1 MRTVRDWEKALA
13 DVSSGEDSDEHDSLN
28 VVKVQ
33 KNARR
38 VSELLHTFVPGLD
51 ADRGGNVPKG
61 MNRPDRFREI
71 FQGAFY
77 ERLKAGNEEARA
89 LADSLTSFSFPL
101 PPKASKPPPGEQST
115 TPGEQ
120 STTPEEQSTTP
131 EEQSTEQVATPE
143 KQSTEQATPEE
154 QPTPEEPKAEQA
166 ATPEEAGVLV

>member
-13 DVSSGEDSDEHDSLN
+13 DVSSGEDSDEHDELN

-89 LADSLTSFSFPL
+89 LADSLTSFSFPP
-101 PPKASKPPPGEQST
+101 PPKVSKPPP
-115 TPGEQ
+115 
-120 STTPEEQSTTP
+120 EEESK
-131 EEQSTEQVATPE
+131 A
-143 KQSTEQATPEE
+143 E
-154 QPTPEEPKAEQA
+154 QPTPEEPKAEQPKA
-166 ATPEEAGVLV
+166 EQPEEESKAEQPEEQPKAEQPTPEEAGVLV